1 MAIDDNAAEQEFG
14 QLARDVARRRTFGF
28 TSGMGLQTTQ
38 GNYPSGPS
46 PRQSQVNVQSTGVQP
61 NYGFSQ
67 GNYNANPG
75 AGTQIM
81 GSLLGR
87 MNRGGNTGGNSG
99 GGRRGS
105 TGSAAAPANS
115 RTLKRGATDNS
126 NNVFDASTGITVQF
140 GNQSAGFS
148 TGDIFGPGAQVDQS
162 SNVDS
167 SSRNVTMGG
176 GQTGRATATASGT
189 GAAPAAPKRAKT
201 GGRQSGQ
208 LSQTPNAIAK
218 REKTA
223 ARRTAAQTAGAPA
236 TARGSVTQKSED
248 TNVMENIDLS
258 SGQRKGM
265 FNSPPSG
272 SGGGSMSVGS
282 DNRIIQAQGENIDA
296 SQDANVTNLIKQPP
310 KQPPK
315 TPTAGGPN
323 LPPPPPPMAGGG
335 ATPTSPTPPSAGGG
349 AVPAGAPATSGA
361 TQQTPAS
368 PQRRSGKRGT
378 PNATAA
384 PAATPAPT
392 GNQPAAPQAAVQTPA
407 PKGKP
412 KATNPADALKQ
423 RPEILVTPTAPKS
436 EPMSNSAPADKNKP
450 AETKPVAKKEEKA
463 EPAKKAAGTKK
474 AAERKAAASK
484 EATPKAEDESKKKVT
499 EQAPAEKKQ
508 TPNVRVTDKGIEQ
521 EVDGQW
527 VPLKPPM
534 KK

>member
-1 MAIDDNAAEQEFG
+1 MAINDNAGESDFQ
-14 QLARDVARRRTFGF
+14 QLTQDISRRRRFGF
-28 TSGMGLQTTQ
+28 TQGAGAQTVQ
-38 GNYPSGPS
+38 GNYPSGP
-46 PRQSQVNVQSTGVQP
+46 PQPQRQFGAQATGVQP
-61 NYGFSQ
+61 NYGF
-67 GNYNANPG
+67 GATNYNVPQGPG
-75 AGTQIM
+75 VAGQI
-81 GSLLGR
+81 LKNLAGR
-87 MNRGGNTGGNSG
+87 FNRNNNNNSG
-99 GGRRGS
+99 GS

-140 GNQSAGFS
+140 GNQSADFKPQ
-148 TGDIFGPGAQVDQS
+148 GDINVNSQVDKS
-162 SNVDS
+162 SNVDA
-167 SSRNVTMGG
+167 SSRNITMGG
-176 GQTGRATATASGT
+176 GQASAQGGAPGT
-189 GAAPAAPKRAKT
+189 TAPKRART
-201 GGRQSGQ
+201 GGRIAGQ
-208 LSQTPNAIAK
+208 TSNTPAAQ
-218 REKTA
+218 A
-223 ARRTAAQTAGAPA
+223 ARQRRANAKASGAPA
-236 TARGSVTQKSED
+236 GNKSTQNSAD
-248 TNVMENIDLS
+248 TNVVSGVDLS
-258 SGQRKGM
+258 SGQRKNM
-265 FNSPPSG
+265 FGAPPV
-272 SGGGSMSVGS
+272 SGGGPVNIGS
-282 DNRIIQAQGENIDA
+282 GNKVAQAQGKEVNI
-296 SQDANVTNLIKQPP
+296 SQDENPTTVIKQPP

-315 TPTAGGPN
+315 SPTGGGPN
-323 LPPPPPPMAGGG
+323 LPPPPPPTAGGTG
-335 ATPTSPTPPSAGGG
+335 TATSPTPPPAGGG

-368 PQRRSGKRGT
+368 PQRSSGKRGT

-450 AETKPVAKKEEKA
+450 AETKPVAKKEKKA

-508 TPNVRVTDKGIEQ
+508 KPNVRVTDKGIEQ

-527 VPLKPPM
+527 VPLKPPV